1 MNAAAAPAVQPE
13 RLRRLGG
20 FFATGVTAV
29 LVEHGGQQWGMTVNS
44 FASLSLDPPLVLFCA
59 QAGSAVVGA
68 IEGAGGF
75 TVNVLASDQSEI
87 SSRLACRGGPEK
99 MHGVDT
105 LRVASGMPRL
115 AGALAWF
122 DCSLE
127 RCEPAGDHLIVI
139 GRVMDGGHRE
149 PGGEPL
155 LFYRS
160 AYRALLP
167 VE

>member
-1 MNAAAAPAVQPE
+1 MSVPAAPALQPE
-13 RLRRLGG
+13 QLRTLSG
-20 FFATGVTAV
+20 FFATGVTVV
-29 LVEHGGQQWGMTVNS
+29 LADHAGQQWGMTVNS
-44 FASLSLDPPLVLFCA
+44 FTSLSLDPPLVLFCA
-59 QAGSAVVGA
+59 QAGSAVLHA
-68 IEGAGGF
+68 IEASGGF
-75 TVNVLASDQSEI
+75 AVNVLAIDQGEI
-87 SSRLACRGGPEK
+87 SSRLARRGGPEK
-99 MHGVDT
+99 MQGIET
-105 LRVASGMPRL
+105 LRVPSGASRL

-139 GRVMDGGHRE
+139 GRVLDGGHRE

-160 AYRALLP
+160 AYRALRP